1 MIENG
6 EIENINA
13 PQIAIDY
20 YDLSPNAKLSDLIVK
35 VREDEMHHSKTNHKY
50 ADIKTKKI
58 VRENHE
64 KSLISTI
71 KLQKFS
77 NSIISMESNKRS

>member
-1 MIENG
+1 MHLKNSKIIVVKIG
-6 EIENINA
+6 SSLLIN
-13 PQIAIDY
+13 D
-20 YDLSPNAKLSDLIVK
+20 
-35 VREDEMHHSKTNHKY
+35 
-50 ADIKTKKI
+50 KKI

>member
-20 YDLSPNAKLSDLIVK
+20 YDLGFNAKLSDLIIK

-50 ADIKTKKI
+50 ADINTKKI
-58 VRENHE
+58 VSESHE